1 MSNPISKLFDFEF
14 KEMAAPSFIK
24 VLYAL
29 ILIGIAFY
37 CLVSIITGFSAGFGY
52 GLLALVIAVI
62 VAFIGVI
69 FARVYME
76 VIMVLFRIKDLLE
89 QMVVAKG
96 VDLPPMPKQESL
108 VPPKPQSPPTAGET
122 PPDEPQV

>member
-29 ILIGIAFY
+29 LLIGIAVY
-37 CLVSIITGFSAGFGY
+37 CLVSIVTGFSAGFGY
-52 GLLALVIAVI
+52 GILALVIAVI
-62 VAFIGVI
+62 VAFVGVI

-76 VIMVLFRIKDLLE
+76 VILVLFRIKDLLE
-89 QMVVAKG
+89 QMAVAKG
-96 VDLPPMPKQESL
+96 VVVSPMPAA
-108 VPPKPQSPPTAGET
+108 PPAPPAPG
-122 PPDEPQV
+122 PEPMV